1 MAVIGFEIQ
10 TDWLSVVTADDN
22 AMVLSVVTV
31 MVPFAVIVPQP
42 PVKVIVYGYVPAVVG
57 VPVIV
62 IVLEAKLPA
71 TPVGNPE
78 KVAPVAPV
86 AV

>member
-1 MAVIGFEIQ
+1 MTVIGFEIQ
-10 TDWLSVVTADDN
+10 TVWLSVVTADDN
-22 AMVLSVVTV
+22 AMVLSAGTV
-31 MVPFAVIVPQP
+31 MVPLVVIVPQP
-42 PVKVIVYGYVPAVVG
+42 PVKVTVYGYVPALVG

-71 TPVGNPE
+71 TPVGKPV

-86 AV
+86 VA